1 MILRRADHPV
11 AVLHAIDRQGY
22 YEPCAGAE
30 ARSRRIWFMMGRPFR
45 AEYLMPS
52 GRPVKSLP
60 HLRRNPLHG
69 PWAGALPRLAILL
82 AILLAAGAARAQ
94 APLEAGATI
103 QGRVTS
109 QADGLPL
116 AGATVRLSGTST
128 SAETDAG
135 GRFELAV
142 GPTRPVTIVVSQIGY
157 LDQEVVIDAPG
168 AGPLEVALD
177 AAPTVGGEVVVMA
190 SRYEESILQS
200 PVTVEKLGPGS
211 LRETPAAS
219 FFDALNHVKGV
230 DLGTQSL
237 TFKSLN
243 MRGFGANNNTR
254 VVQLIDGMDNRSP
267 GLGFSFGNVAGVS
280 ELDVQSI
287 EVLPGA
293 SSALYGPDAINGIL
307 LVTTKDPY
315 LFPGLSAQ
323 VRQGVNHF
331 YNPDAEPSPLYD
343 YAVRYAHAFDS
354 GVAFKLNAAYLAGLD
369 WYAADASERVANRAK
384 VIDPE
389 RDTRDTNPAYDG
401 VNVYGDENTILFGP
415 EAGALDGVRVSRTGY
430 REQDLADYQIAS
442 LRLNATAYYQLAP
455 DVTASAAWSFGQGN
469 TIQTAGARNYIPAYQ
484 RHQARAEVAGKHFF
498 VRTYT
503 TQLTADQTY
512 NMTALANRL
521 NQTASPND
529 VWAADYA
536 AAYAGTAAGV
546 RAGDHTAARAHA
558 DRGRL
563 QPGTSAFDQTR
574 DGITEML
581 ALDGGARTIDSS
593 DLYHTEGMYNFENLV
608 SVGAG
613 PTAVTLTDLVVGAN
627 WRRYALDSGG
637 TVFLQRAD
645 GSEYSIN
652 EFGAYA
658 QAAVSALE
666 QRLRLVLASRW
677 DKNQYFDAQ
686 LTPRASVVVN
696 PVDRHFLRVSFQTG
710 FRNPSPQ
717 NLLTD
722 APGSGFQQLGGA
734 PAVVDRYD
742 LRDNPGYTA
751 ASVQAYRNAGDAADT
766 SPLQRYDVQELDTEK
781 VRTWEAGYRGEA
793 AQTVVWDAYVYY
805 SEYRDF
811 IGDQTIVQP
820 DGMDG
825 GAGDPADTFTDDTSW
840 RLVIAQNNQDV
851 IKVLGWAAGADVA
864 LPRDFVLSGNLA
876 YNRLQEFESPTDNLS
891 FFNTPK
897 YRTNLTLAHREVIEN
912 LGFAVTW
919 RWQNRTYWEQAFGQ
933 TYIPGFHYVDAQVS
947 YRIPQWSTIVKVGG
961 SNVTNDYYRQGYA
974 LPAVGALYYVSLTY
988 DELLD

>member
-1 MILRRADHPV
+1 
-11 AVLHAIDRQGY
+11 
-22 YEPCAGAE
+22 
-30 ARSRRIWFMMGRPFR
+30 
-45 AEYLMPS
+45 MPS
-52 GRPVKSLP
+52 ASSVKRLD
-60 HLRRNPLHG
+60 PLHSS
-69 PWAGALPRLAILL
+69 PTRARYLGALLGLAILL
-82 AILLAAGAARAQ
+82 AGNTGQAQAPEAGAA
-94 APLEAGATI
+94 PGPDTVTI
-103 QGRVTS
+103 EGRVTS

-116 AGATVRLSGTST
+116 AGATVQLSGTST
-128 SAETDAG
+128 SAETDAD
-135 GRFELAV
+135 GRFTLVV
-142 GPTRPVTIVVSQIGY
+142 GAARPVTILVSQIGY

-168 AGPLEVALD
+168 ARPAAIALAEVPA
-177 AAPTVGGEVVVMA
+177 VGGEVVVMA
-190 SRYEESILQS
+190 SRYEESILRS
-200 PVTVEKLGPGS
+200 PVTVEKLDPRS

-219 FFDALNHVKGV
+219 FFDALNNVKGV

-267 GLGFSFGNVAGVS
+267 GLGFAFGNVAGVS

-287 EVLPGA
+287 EILPGA

-307 LVTTKDPY
+307 LVTSKDPY

-331 YNPDAEPSPLYD
+331 YDPDAEPALLYD
-343 YAVRYAHAFDS
+343 YAVRYARAFDN

-369 WYAADASERVANRAK
+369 WHAADQSERVANRAK

-389 RDTRDTNPAYDG
+389 RDTRATNPAYDG

-415 EAGALDGVRVSRTGY
+415 EAGALAGERVSRTGY
-430 REQDLADYQIAS
+430 REQDLAEYEIGS
-442 LRLNATAYYQLAP
+442 LRLNATAYYKIDP

-484 RHQARAEVAGKHFF
+484 RHQARAEVAGKRFF

-512 NMTALANRL
+512 NMTALANQL
-521 NQTASPND
+521 NQAASPND
-529 VWAADYA
+529 AWAADYA
-536 AAYAGTAAGV
+536 AAYGGSVAGV
-546 RAGDHTAARAHA
+546 RAGDHNAARAHA

-563 QPGTSAFDQTR
+563 QPGTRAFDEAQDR
-574 DGITEML
+574 ITDTL

-593 DLYHTEGMYNFENLV
+593 DLYHTEGMYNFEDLV
-608 SVGAG
+608 RVGSGRA
-613 PTAVTLTDLVVGAN
+613 AVALTDLVVGAN

-637 TVFLQRAD
+637 TVFLQRAN

-652 EFGAYA
+652 ELGAYA
-658 QAAVSALE
+658 QAVLSTYDE
-666 QRLRLVLASRW
+666 RIRLILASRW

-696 PVDRHFLRVSFQTG
+696 PVDQHFLRLSFQTG

-734 PAVVDRYD
+734 PAVVERYD
-742 LRDNPGYTA
+742 LRDNPGYTL
-751 ASVQAYRNAGDAADT
+751 ASVQAYRNAGDAT
-766 SPLQRYDVQELDTEK
+766 RTESLQRYDVQALDTEK
-781 VRTWEAGYRGEA
+781 VSTWEAGYRGEA
-793 AQTVVWDAYVYY
+793 AQMVAWDAYVFF

-820 DGMDG
+820 DAMDG
-825 GAGDPADTFTDDTSW
+825 GAGDPAGTFTDDTSR
-840 RLVIAQNNQDV
+840 RLVIAQNNQDA
-851 IKVLGWAAGADVA
+851 IQVLGWAAGADMA
-864 LPRDFVLSGNLA
+864 LPGELVLSGNVA
-876 YNRLQEFESPTDNLS
+876 YNRLHKFVSPTDNLS
-891 FFNTPK
+891 FFNTPR
-897 YRTNLTLAHREVIEN
+897 YRTNLTLAHREVIEH

-919 RWQNRTYWEQAFGQ
+919 RWQDRTYWEQAFGQ

-947 YRIPQWSTIVKVGG
+947 YRIPGWRTIVKLGG
-961 SNVTNDYYRQGYA
+961 SNIFNDYYRQGYA
-974 LPAVGALYYVSLTY
+974 LPAVGALYYLSLTF

>member
-1 MILRRADHPV
+1 VKLWR
-11 AVLHAIDRQGY
+11 HAH
-22 YEPCAGAE
+22 
-30 ARSRRIWFMMGRPFR
+30 S
-45 AEYLMPS
+45 
-52 GRPVKSLP
+52 
-60 HLRRNPLHG
+60 HPLH
-69 PWAGALPRLAILL
+69 PRCLGALLGLAILL
-82 AILLAAGAARAQ
+82 AGSAGRAQ
-94 APLEAGATI
+94 VPGAPDTPAAHGVTI

-109 QADGLPL
+109 EVDGLPL
-116 AGATVRLSGTST
+116 AGATVSLPGTAS
-128 SAETDAG
+128 SAETDAE
-135 GRFELAV
+135 GRFTLAV
-142 GPTRPVTIVVSQIGY
+142 GAARPVTIVVSQIGY
-157 LDQEVVIDAPG
+157 LDRELVIDAPG
-168 AGPLEVALD
+168 GQPVEIALAEVPA
-177 AAPTVGGEVVVMA
+177 VGGEVVVMA
-190 SRYEESILQS
+190 SRYEESILRS
-200 PVTVEKLGPGS
+200 PVTVEKLGPRS

-219 FFDALNHVKGV
+219 FFDALNNVKGV

-280 ELDVQSI
+280 ELDVQSVEI
-287 EVLPGA
+287 LPGA
-293 SSALYGPDAINGIL
+293 SSALYGPDAINGIV

-331 YNPDAEPSPLYD
+331 YDPDAEPSLVYD
-343 YAVRYAHAFDS
+343 YAVRYARAFDS

-369 WYAADASERVANRAK
+369 WYAADESERVANRAK

-389 RDTRDTNPAYDG
+389 RDTRTTNPAYDG

-415 EAGALDGVRVSRTGY
+415 EAGALAGQRVSRTGY
-430 REQDLADYQIAS
+430 REQDLADYDIAS
-442 LRLNATAYYQLAP
+442 LRLGAAAYYQLDP

-484 RHQARAEVAGKHFF
+484 RHQARAEIAGKHFF

-512 NMTALANRL
+512 NMTALANQL
-521 NQTASPND
+521 DQAASPGD
-529 VWAADYA
+529 AWAADYA
-536 AAYAGTAAGV
+536 AAYDGAVAGV
-546 RAGDHTAARAHA
+546 RAGDHAAARAHA
-558 DRGRL
+558 DRDRL
-563 QPGTSAFDQTR
+563 QPGTRAFDEARDRITR
-574 DGITEML
+574 TL
-581 ALDGGARTIDSS
+581 AIAGGARTVDSS
-593 DLYHTEGMYNFENLV
+593 DLYHTEGMYDFEDLV
-608 SVGAG
+608 SVGSG
-613 PTAVTLTDLVVGAN
+613 RTAVSLTDLVVGAN

-645 GSEYSIN
+645 GSEYAIN
-652 EFGAYA
+652 ELGAYA
-658 QAAVSALE
+658 QAALSTLE
-666 QRLRLVLASRW
+666 ERVRLVLASRW

-696 PVDRHFLRVSFQTG
+696 PVGQHFLRLSFQTG

-742 LRDNPGYTA
+742 LRENPGYTLR
-751 ASVQAYRNAGDAADT
+751 SVQEYRNAGDAARTDL
-766 SPLQRYDVQELDTEK
+766 LQPYAVQELDTEK
-781 VRTWEAGYRGEA
+781 VATWEAGYRGEA
-793 AQTVVWDAYVYY
+793 AQMIAWDAYAYY

-811 IGDQTIVQP
+811 IGDQTIIQP
-820 DGMDG
+820 DAAGG
-825 GAGDPADTFTDDTSW
+825 GAGDPAGTFTDDTSR

-864 LPRDFVLSGNLA
+864 LPRDFVVSGNVA
-876 YNRLQEFESPTDNLS
+876 YNRLQQFISPTDNLS
-891 FFNTPK
+891 FFNTPR
-897 YRTNLTLAHREVIEN
+897 YRTNLTLASRQVIEH

-919 RWQNRTYWEQAFGQ
+919 RWQGRTYWEQAFGQ
-933 TYIPGFHYVDAQVS
+933 TYIPGFQYVDAQVS
-947 YRIPQWSTIVKVGG
+947 YRIPAWRAIVKLGG
-961 SNVTNDYYRQGYA
+961 SNILNDYYRQGYA
-974 LPAVGALYYVSLTY
+974 LPAVGALYYLSLTF